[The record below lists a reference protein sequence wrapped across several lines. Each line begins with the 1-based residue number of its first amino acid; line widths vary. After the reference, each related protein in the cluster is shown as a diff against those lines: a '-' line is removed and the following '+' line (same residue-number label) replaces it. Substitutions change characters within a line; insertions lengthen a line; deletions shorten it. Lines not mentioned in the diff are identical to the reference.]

1 MICET
6 VEELT
11 PIIGTRP
18 ACRAV
23 GASVASVYRHRRPP
37 APRPAR
43 PRPAPERA
51 LSDLIQ

>member
-1 MICET
+1 MIERT

-23 GASVASVYRHRRPP
+23 GASVATIYRRRRPP
-37 APRPAR
+37 
-43 PRPAPERA
+43 
-51 LSDLIQ
+51 

>member
-23 GASVASVYRHRRPP
+23 GASVASVYRRRT
-37 APRPAR
+37 AGAAVAQTAADAR
-43 PRPAPERA
+43 QGAV
-51 LSDLIQ
+51 

>member
-1 MICET
+1 MIAQT

-23 GASVASVYRHRRPP
+23 GASPASVYRRRRP
-37 APRPAR
+37 ATPAR
-43 PRPAPERA
+43 ARGHARH
-51 LSDLIQ
+51 LSGR